1 MLTTVS
7 STQQLSLVSKSTPNG
22 FDYLWHRPNGAFFY
36 PLIVWDAKSS
46 IPEGTIQLTDI
57 RKNTL
62 LTRMP
67 LFCSPFDFTPNLIKI
82 TSFAVKLLITLKKS
96 CFIELKYM
104 KKSDFYTK
112 NYRKSHIK

>member
-1 MLTTVS
+1 MDLIIYGIVLT
-7 STQQLSLVSKSTPNG
+7 
-22 FDYLWHRPNGAFFY
+22 DGAFFY
-36 PLIVWDAKSS
+36 PLIVRDAKSS

-82 TSFAVKLLITLKKS
+82 SSFAVKLLITLKKS

-112 NYRKSHIK
+112 KL